1 MTNLPVNLSTYQHIY
16 QLRQHVL
23 SSNMKQLFA
32 IIITLII
39 SALPLSAQNA
49 TPDSIEHEVL
59 LETTKGNIRV
69 KLYNDTPI
77 HRDNF
82 LKLVKEGFYD
92 GLLFHRIIPDFMI
105 QAGDSASRH
114 AQPGQLLGDSSE
126 PYTLPAEIHYPQHFH
141 RRGALAAA
149 REGDEVNPQRA
160 SSASQFY
167 IVTGSIFTDD
177 QLDIMQERLDSV
189 THHQVKLT
197 PKIKE
202 VYRTFGGSPH
212 LDGQYTV
219 FGEVVEGFDVTDIIQ
234 WAGRDENNRPFD
246 DIRITRATV
255 VK

>member
-1 MTNLPVNLSTYQHIY
+1 MLHF
-16 QLRQHVL
+16 
-23 SSNMKQLFA
+23 KQLF
-32 IIITLII
+32 TFFMVCLI
-39 SALPLSAQNA
+39 ALGVRAQ
-49 TPDSIEHEVL
+49 TQVSDSIEHEVL

-77 HRDNF
+77 HRDHF
-82 LKLVKEGFYD
+82 LKLVRQGFYD
-92 GLLFHRIIPDFMI
+92 GLLFHRVIPDFMI

-114 AQPGQLLGDSSE
+114 AKEGTLLGDSPE
-126 PYTLPAEIHYPQHFH
+126 PYTLPAEIHYPTHFH

-149 REGDEVNPQRA
+149 REGDEQNPQRA
-160 SSASQFY
+160 SSYSQFY

-177 QLDIMQERLDSV
+177 GLDVMQERLDSA
-189 THHQVKLT
+189 THNTIKLT

-202 VYRTFGGSPH
+202 VYRTFGGAPH

-219 FGEVVEGFDVTDIIQ
+219 FGEVIEGFDVTDLIQ

-246 DIRITRATV
+246 DIRIVKATV